1 MNEKGKNS
9 TQSKISPYSVN
20 SKGNENSIELR
31 SEEVQEI
38 LGTPPGWIIGRGITL
53 ISLVVLVL
61 LIGSYFFKYP
71 DIIKGRVTIISK
83 NPPVTM
89 VAKANG
95 KIINL
100 FVTDQQRV
108 ISGNVL
114 AILENPAYY
123 RDVFKL
129 QAWLDSVKS
138 IFDAP
143 EGFIHLKLYES
154 LTLGQIHPFYAAFVS
169 QCSEFVNFTRFDLYQ
184 ERIETIR
191 RQVADQEGYLQ
202 QLVNQARIFDD
213 KLQLSRRQYNRDAE
227 LARQNVIT
235 ASDLEKSEAEF
246 LGNELNHRTAIANIT
261 STRNQI
267 NLMQR
272 QISELQAEK
281 GEQANRL
288 LAGLREKFDNLLAQ
302 ISVWEQTYVF
312 KTPIDGTVTFT
323 SVWSENQQ
331 VTDGTSVF
339 SVVPAENTEII
350 GRVEFPLAGSGKVEP
365 GQKVKIKLD
374 NYPHLEYGMLE
385 GQITHIS
392 LVPVNSNQGAF
403 YTAELD
409 LRGGLATNYGI
420 DLPFNQ
426 EMAGV
431 AEIVTKDRRLIE
443 RLIQPLTS
451 LFRERILTH

>member
-1 MNEKGKNS
+1 MKEESNIS
-9 TQSKISPYSVN
+9 TQSKDSLYGGSLER
-20 SKGNENSIELR
+20 KEDTIELR

-38 LGTPPGWIIGRGITL
+38 LGTPPRWIIRRGITL

-61 LIGSYFFKYP
+61 LVGSYFFKYP

-95 KIINL
+95 KIDNL
-100 FVTDQQRV
+100 FVTDQQR
-108 ISGNVL
+108 ILSGDVL
-114 AILENPAYY
+114 AILENPAFYH
-123 RDVFKL
+123 DIFKL
-129 QAWLDSVKS
+129 QARLDSVRN
-138 IFDAP
+138 IFDTP
-143 EGFIHLKLYES
+143 EEFQTLNFDES
-154 LTLGQIHPFYAAFVS
+154 LMLGQLHPYYTAFVS

-184 ERIETIR
+184 ERIETLR
-191 RQVADQEGYLQ
+191 RQVADQERYLQ
-202 QLVNQARIFDD
+202 QLVNQARILDD
-213 KLQLSRRQYNRDAE
+213 KLQLSRRQYNRDIE
-227 LARQNVIT
+227 LARQNVIS

-246 LGNELNHRTAIANIT
+246 LGNELNHRNAIANMT

-267 NLMQR
+267 NQMQR

-281 GEQANRL
+281 GEQTNRL

-323 SVWSENQQ
+323 SIWSENQQ
-331 VTDGTSVF
+331 VTAGTSVF
-339 SVVPAENTEII
+339 SVVPLENTEII
-350 GRVEFPLAGSGKVEP
+350 GRVEFPLTGSGKVEP

-374 NYPHLEYGMLE
+374 NYPHLEYGMLD
-385 GQITHIS
+385 GMITHIS
-392 LVPVNSNQGAF
+392 LVPVNSPQGAF
-403 YTAELD
+403 YTAELE
-409 LRGGLATNYGI
+409 LKGGLVTNYGI

-443 RLIQPLTS
+443 RLIQPLS
-451 LFRERILTH
+451 SIFRERILTH